1 MHGFATQDEEQ
12 HPEFPWFLIIS
23 LLLRTGHGAVRAPER
38 ITRLRLAPAEALRP
52 EPALMIANHLP
63 AVGAVLQV
71 GRHRGPGH
79 LTAARPVRTI
89 REHRN
94 VAPRVAFRRRFARS
108 PVASP
113 ERAFVCLWVE
123 GIMGDKEVYS
133 DPSEVSA
140 EDGVVNVDGPDS
152 VDVALTPEAARE
164 TSDRLLEGAM
174 VAQGQKHFEE
184 QQKR

>member
-1 MHGFATQDEEQ
+1 
-12 HPEFPWFLIIS
+12 
-23 LLLRTGHGAVRAPER
+23 
-38 ITRLRLAPAEALRP
+38 
-52 EPALMIANHLP
+52 
-63 AVGAVLQV
+63 
-71 GRHRGPGH
+71 
-79 LTAARPVRTI
+79 
-89 REHRN
+89 
-94 VAPRVAFRRRFARS
+94 
-108 PVASP
+108 
-113 ERAFVCLWVE
+113 
-123 GIMGDKEVYS
+123 MGDKEVYS